1 MSFSVPVP
9 SAGPSAPP
17 LSSPVVVVSSQFL
30 APYPVDLVISEKL
43 MTLKEGSFAVSDVN
57 GDIMFSVKGSVFSL
71 HDKRVLVDSAGTPI
85 VTFRQKVQADT
96 IPLHSFLVLRVIL
109 VLNFWCLLIYV
120 FGLTDQV
127 LIFDY

>member
-17 LSSPVVVVSSQFL
+17 LSNPVVVVSSQFL

-71 HDKRVLVDSAGTPI
+71 HDKRILVDSAGTPI

-96 IPLHSFLVLRVIL
+96 IPLYIFFFGIEGNPCFKFFVSFNLCVLA
-109 VLNFWCLLIYV
+109 
-120 FGLTDQV
+120 
-127 LIFDY
+127 